1 MQTARL
7 TLDPA
12 FRIGAVDPRL
22 FGSFVEHLG
31 RCVYTGIYEPG
42 HPQADGSGLRRDVGD
57 LAREMGVTVV
67 RYPGG
72 NFVSNYRWEDGVGPR
87 EGRPVRRDLA
97 WRSIETNE
105 FGLGE
110 FMAWT
115 RQVGVEPM
123 MAVNLGTRGLAEA
136 LDLLEYCNHP
146 GGTRLSDLRV
156 ANGDAQPY
164 GIRLWCL
171 GNEMDGPWQIG
182 HLTATEYGRRAA
194 ETARAMR
201 SADPALELVACGSS
215 GRQMPTFGAWE
226 ATVLEHCYDAVDYVS
241 MHAYYE
247 ELDGDL
253 DSFLASA
260 VDMDAF
266 IDEVVA
272 TMDHV
277 KAKQRSRKK
286 LRISFDEWN
295 VWYMRRPKEKSTED
309 WPRAPRLLEDEYNVA
324 DAVAVGSYLISLLSH
339 ADRVAVACQAQLVNV
354 IAPIR
359 AEPGGP
365 AWRQTTFH
373 PFAQTARFAR
383 GDALRVEPVAPMLVT
398 KAYGAVPALHAT
410 ATYQEE
416 DGQQLGRDHGRGQL
430 SLFAVNRDRREPL
443 RLSADLRAFG
453 PLRVA
458 HHLEISG
465 EDHTATN
472 TQADPDRV
480 VPRTVTGTAVA
491 DGRLDVTLPPLSW
504 SVINLT
510 AVTP

>member
-1 MQTARL
+1 M
-7 TLDPA
+7 
-12 FRIGAVDPRL
+12 
-22 FGSFVEHLG
+22 
-31 RCVYTGIYEPG
+31 
-42 HPQADGSGLRRDVGD
+42 
-57 LAREMGVTVV
+57 
-67 RYPGG
+67 
-72 NFVSNYRWEDGVGPR
+72 
-87 EGRPVRRDLA
+87 
-97 WRSIETNE
+97 
-105 FGLGE
+105 
-110 FMAWT
+110 
-115 RQVGVEPM
+115 
-123 MAVNLGTRGLAEA
+123 NLGTRGLAEA

-194 ETARAMR
+194 ETGRAMR
-201 SADPALELVACGSS
+201 AADPDVELVACGSS

-226 ATVLEHCYDAVDYVS
+226 ATVLEHCYDVVDYVS

-266 IDEVVA
+266 IEEVVA
-272 TMDHV
+272 SMDHV
-277 KAKQRSRKK
+277 KAKLRSGKK

-383 GDALRVEPVAPMLVT
+383 GDALRVEPVAPLLET

-416 DGQQLGRDHGRGQL
+416 DGRL

-465 EDHTATN
+465 EDHTVTN

-504 SVINLT
+504 SVINLS

>member
-1 MQTARL
+1 
-7 TLDPA
+7 
-12 FRIGAVDPRL
+12 
-22 FGSFVEHLG
+22 
-31 RCVYTGIYEPG
+31 
-42 HPQADGSGLRRDVGD
+42 
-57 LAREMGVTVV
+57 
-67 RYPGG
+67 
-72 NFVSNYRWEDGVGPR
+72 
-87 EGRPVRRDLA
+87 
-97 WRSIETNE
+97 
-105 FGLGE
+105 
-110 FMAWT
+110 
-115 RQVGVEPM
+115 
-123 MAVNLGTRGLAEA
+123 
-136 LDLLEYCNHP
+136 
-146 GGTRLSDLRV
+146 
-156 ANGDAQPY
+156 
-164 GIRLWCL
+164 
-171 GNEMDGPWQIG
+171 
-182 HLTATEYGRRAA
+182 
-194 ETARAMR
+194 
-201 SADPALELVACGSS
+201 
-215 GRQMPTFGAWE
+215 
-226 ATVLEHCYDAVDYVS
+226 
-241 MHAYYE
+241 
-247 ELDGDL
+247 
-253 DSFLASA
+253 
-260 VDMDAF
+260 
-266 IDEVVA
+266 
-272 TMDHV
+272 MDHV
-277 KAKQRSRKK
+277 KAKLRSNKK
-286 LRISFDEWN
+286 LRLSFDEWN

-383 GDALRVEPVAPMLVT
+383 GDALRVEPVAPTLET

-416 DGQQLGRDHGRGQL
+416 DGQL

-465 EDHTATN
+465 EDHTVTN